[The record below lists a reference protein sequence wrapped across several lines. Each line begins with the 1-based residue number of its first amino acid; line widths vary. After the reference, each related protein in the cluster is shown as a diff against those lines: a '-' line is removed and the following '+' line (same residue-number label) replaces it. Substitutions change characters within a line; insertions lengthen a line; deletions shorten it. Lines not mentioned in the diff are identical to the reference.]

1 MKVYKFKCDSCG
13 SKNYEKTKDG
23 YKCEYCGS
31 IQDVIMPPEPEIKE
45 PEVNEPDFDGNDIQL
60 NSIKDLSGRQRSIL
74 IRLIICLF
82 AGYLGV
88 HKFLEGKIL
97 TGIIYAFTGGL
108 FGVGVFIDVIRY
120 IIKLVES
127 KHSDGGEY

>member
-13 SKNYEKTKDG
+13 SKNYKKTNDG

-45 PEVNEPDFDGNDIQL
+45 PEIDEPDFDDDDVQA
-60 NSIKDLSGRQRSIL
+60 NSITELNGRQKSIL
-74 IRLIICLF
+74 VRLIICLV
-82 AGYLGV
+82 AGYFGV

-97 TGIIYAFTGGL
+97 TGIIYAVTGGL
-108 FGVGVFIDVIRY
+108 FGIGIFIDVIRY
-120 IIKLVES
+120 ILKLVES

>member
-13 SKNYEKTKDG
+13 SKRYIKVEDG

-31 IQDVIMPPEPEIKE
+31 IQDVIMPSQPEIKE
-45 PEVNEPDFDGNDIQL
+45 PETEDSEFNDNDVQS
-60 NSIKDLSGRQRSIL
+60 NSITELNGRQKSIL

-97 TGIIYAFTGGL
+97 LGIVYTFTGGL
-108 FGVGVFIDVIRY
+108 FGVGVVLDVIRY
-120 IIKLVES
+120 VLKLAES
-127 KHSDGGEY
+127 KHNGGDY